1 MYNKAIFTGSDY
13 LIVKKTIRESQ
24 LTNPD
29 MSILKSLYRCD
40 TVLIKNGI
48 LYFCNKINEI
58 NYEDI

>member
-24 LTNPD
+24 LTNPY